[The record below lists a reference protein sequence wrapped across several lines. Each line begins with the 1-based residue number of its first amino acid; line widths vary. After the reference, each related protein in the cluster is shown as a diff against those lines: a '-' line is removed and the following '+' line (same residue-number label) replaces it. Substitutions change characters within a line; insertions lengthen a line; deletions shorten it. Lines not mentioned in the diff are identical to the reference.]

1 MSDLIP
7 SVSLVD
13 GRPATT
19 SLKIAE
25 CFGKHHKNVIRDI
38 ELLIG
43 QCPEDFHKLNFEL
56 MSRKVKIGNGAERE
70 EPYYTVYFDGF
81 VLLVMGYTGKK
92 ALAMKLA
99 YIGAFNAM
107 KERLEA
113 GEKPQQANGSD
124 TPIGPADQNILQ
136 TIVKTKALAL
146 VDASHKGG
154 FPQIWSR
161 FNDHFRLGS
170 YKQLPQSKMAEAVE
184 YLVKLE
190 VREKKELPQPPKFPS
205 AIKTNYPGPQPGDK
219 YYAYLEKVERWRVA
233 TVAERKNLYNEGIAL
248 LELERIG
255 REMFHVCADYLS
267 LWLKTEV
274 LTSPTSVFDDLLR
287 HNRAPVMLA
296 KFLNDN
302 FEDVRKYLK

>member
-1 MSDLIP
+1 
-7 SVSLVD
+7 
-13 GRPATT
+13 
-19 SLKIAE
+19 
-25 CFGKHHKNVIRDI
+25 
-38 ELLIG
+38 
-43 QCPEDFHKLNFEL
+43 
-56 MSRKVKIGNGAERE
+56 
-70 EPYYTVYFDGF
+70 
-81 VLLVMGYTGKK
+81 
-92 ALAMKLA
+92 
-99 YIGAFNAM
+99 
-107 KERLEA
+107 
-113 GEKPQQANGSD
+113 
-124 TPIGPADQNILQ
+124 
-136 TIVKTKALAL
+136 
-146 VDASHKGG
+146 
-154 FPQIWSR
+154 
-161 FNDHFRLGS
+161 
-170 YKQLPQSKMAEAVE
+170 MAEAVE

-302 FEDVRKYLK
+302 FEDVRKYFK